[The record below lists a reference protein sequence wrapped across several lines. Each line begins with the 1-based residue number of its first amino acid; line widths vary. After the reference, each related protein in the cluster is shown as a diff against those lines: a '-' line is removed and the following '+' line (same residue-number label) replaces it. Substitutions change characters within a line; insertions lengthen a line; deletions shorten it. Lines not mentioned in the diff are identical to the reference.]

1 MSMSMLNGDIGKDTD
16 TFMDKVIDTD
26 TDTDTDKDMDLRRPR
41 MTASW
46 IYGVP
51 LMIIC

>member
-1 MSMSMLNGDIGKDTD
+1 MSMLNRDIVKVTD
-16 TFMDKVIDTD
+16 TFMDKFIDTD
-26 TDTDTDKDMDLRRPR
+26 TDTDMDKDMDLRRPR

-46 IYGVP
+46 ISGVP